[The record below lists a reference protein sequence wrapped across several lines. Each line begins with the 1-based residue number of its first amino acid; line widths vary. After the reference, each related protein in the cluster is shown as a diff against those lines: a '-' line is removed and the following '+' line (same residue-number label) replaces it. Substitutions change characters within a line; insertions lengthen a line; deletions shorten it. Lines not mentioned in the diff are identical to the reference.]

1 MPREYEKLSA
11 TARAERSR
19 ATTRAAT
26 ARELLYAGVLS
37 RVWPAYL
44 TAPVKPNDGYPW
56 LLCVESPVGVIV
68 WRLAIDER
76 EFFEWVTEERPNAGE
91 RAHDRTAILMA
102 LSADGGA
109 SRA

>member
-1 MPREYEKLSA
+1 VRKGETISA
-11 TARAERSR
+11 TSRAERSR
-19 ATTRAAT
+19 ETTRAAT

-37 RVWPAYL
+37 RVWPSYL
-44 TAPVKPNDGYPW
+44 TVPRRPNADYPW

-68 WRLAIDER
+68 WRLATDER

-109 SRA
+109 TRA